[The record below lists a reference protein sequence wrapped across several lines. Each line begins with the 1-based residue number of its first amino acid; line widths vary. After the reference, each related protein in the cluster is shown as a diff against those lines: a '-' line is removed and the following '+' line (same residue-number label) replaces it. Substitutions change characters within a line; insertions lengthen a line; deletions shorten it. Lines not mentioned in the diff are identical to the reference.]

1 MLKMQL
7 MLNNKVVVIT
17 GGAGAIGQC
26 FVRNISE
33 KGGITIAADINLE
46 AAKLL
51 ANEMEKDGAGRVE
64 AAHLDITNKDSIV
77 ALITDLRER
86 HGRIDA
92 VVNNAYPRNKNYGR
106 KLEDVTYFDFCE
118 NVDMHLGGYF
128 LVAQQF
134 CLAFKEQGYGNVV
147 NMSSI
152 YGSMVPRFE
161 VYDGTS
167 MTMPVEYAAVKA
179 AIEHLTRY
187 FAQYFKGT
195 GIRINCISPGGILAG
210 QPADFLT
217 AYNKHCV
224 SKGMLD
230 ANDLLGSLLFLLSDE
245 SRYIT
250 GQTLIVDDGFS
261 L

>member
-1 MLKMQL
+1 MKTNSLK
-7 MLNNKVVVIT
+7 NKVIVVT

-26 FVRNISE
+26 FVRGITE
-33 KGGITIAADINLE
+33 RGGIAIAADINLD
-46 AAKLL
+46 AAKSLE
-51 ANEMEKDGAGRVE
+51 NEMMQGCVGLIE
-64 AAHLDITNKDSIV
+64 AAHLDITSKDSIV
-77 ALITDLRER
+77 TLIADLKQR
-86 HGRIDA
+86 HRRIDA

-106 KLEDVTYFDFCE
+106 KLDDVTYSDFCE

-152 YGSMVPRFE
+152 YGSLAPRFE
-161 VYDGTS
+161 VYDGTP
-167 MTMPVEYAAVKA
+167 MTMPVEYAAIKS

-195 GIRINCISPGGILAG
+195 RIRVNCLSPGGILAG
-210 QPADFLT
+210 QPTDFLA
-217 AYNKHCV
+217 AYNKHCA

-230 ANDLLGSLLFLLSDE
+230 ANDLLGALMFLLSDE
-245 SRYIT
+245 SNFMT
-250 GQTLIVDDGFS
+250 GQNLLIDDGFS